1 MTSVYKSYLRAFM
14 TFGVGRH
21 AMLPVILNI
30 LFKTLI
36 FQRIGKKNNQSSVFD
51 ADREIPALGST
62 DNVANEVNLVSGIIH
77 LPSGWN
83 SLSVLETNDRSC
95 L

>member
-1 MTSVYKSYLRAFM
+1 MGLNDDLQM

-21 AMLPVILNI
+21 TMLILNVV
-30 LFKTLI
+30 FKTLN

-51 ADREIPALGST
+51 ADREISTLGSR
-62 DNVANEVNLVSGIIH
+62 DNAANKVNLVSGIID